1 MLRWGYHNFPA
12 IRQWGYHN
20 FADFVNQKKVMI
32 SPSDPPHVS
41 SVQKP
46 LWLIFVVREFYYLYY
61 GDWNHPLWF
70 NPFEPARIK
79 SHDGSVCMLYMVT
92 LIISIPQSCQHI
104 YIYTIR
110 LDPSWEWN
118 DRGISNGHCSCLI
131 ATFRTQ
137 KPRFEVRSLN
147 GCRVADHI
155 LSLVP
160 NASRRTVGCLEIS
173 WGFHGHGGRP
183 K

>member
-1 MLRWGYHNFPA
+1 MLFRAQLHGVIECYRWVSTCFNHFQPFITWLCCKKKEEPWVYDKWGYNNLLRWGYHNFPA

-92 LIISIPQSCQHI
+92 LIISIPQSC
-104 YIYTIR
+104 
-110 LDPSWEWN
+110 
-118 DRGISNGHCSCLI
+118 
-131 ATFRTQ
+131 
-137 KPRFEVRSLN
+137 
-147 GCRVADHI
+147 
-155 LSLVP
+155 
-160 NASRRTVGCLEIS
+160 
-173 WGFHGHGGRP
+173 
-183 K
+183 